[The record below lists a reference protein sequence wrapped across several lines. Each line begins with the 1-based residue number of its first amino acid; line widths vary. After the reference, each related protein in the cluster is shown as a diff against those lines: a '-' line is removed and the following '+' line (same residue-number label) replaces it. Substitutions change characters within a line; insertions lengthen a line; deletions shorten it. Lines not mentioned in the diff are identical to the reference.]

1 LSLFLT
7 SKKIGNAVKR
17 NKARRRMRALFN
29 SYENKIIPGNY
40 IFVAKNEIND
50 NDFKK
55 LKKDFD
61 FALKRLELLK

>member
-1 LSLFLT
+1 
-7 SKKIGNAVKR
+7 
-17 NKARRRMRALFN
+17 MRALFKT
-29 SYENKIIPGNY
+29 YENRLKTGNY